1 MTISPQ
7 HRNQARATVWRP
19 DVGSIA
25 PAMTASFSNSIVTRF
40 PSIGDKY
47 RPQPPEADAE
57 QATEMTL
64 SEKPVAAPSPV
75 AAPFSGGERRSAPS
89 SPRRSLSRWAVPA
102 GQQTSAPARPPV
114 TEHHPTTLPQNARLF
129 SRVEEMPQVSK
140 QSEQRA
146 ELLPSTTEGPVQR
159 QGGEKAT
166 VQTAPSLVPEEPPH
180 TAVSAPPVEAP
191 LQRQDGEERAPIQT
205 VPASVLEKPL
215 LAVVSASPVEAPL
228 QRRAVERAPVQV
240 APPSAPE
247 EPPSAVVSAP
257 PVEAPLQRRAGERA
271 PIQAAPPPT
280 PEEPPHT
287 VVSAPPVETRV
298 QRHAG
303 QMRLRAA
310 PRRRLPLTQPSIA
323 VVQRVTAHLEARGY
337 RFKRKRQI
345 TPAPPSQVAR
355 AAAELERG
363 AGAGSALA
371 EKPRAVME
379 SALGQDFGAVR
390 VHTAQLA
397 PLGVQAASRGSD
409 VYVGPGQDRFDT
421 PDSLSLLGHEL
432 THVSQQSSGF
442 VSAKPAAQMTVL
454 PVTRSPVG
462 VARDEDEADSVEQ
475 SIKRLL
481 GSTALTPPD
490 SEELPSGESKMELW
504 ESGASEEEG
513 EKEEGSALEDA
524 ALSPDELAASPELF
538 LRQEVALLVAAQ
550 QMASGGEYPSDL
562 YQNLLELAPPDLDAA
577 AEEGVISIEDVEAIG
592 EMAALLAEIEAGQ
605 EKEEPEE
612 AELNLGRLAR
622 QVYPFVKQMLAVERE
637 RMAM

>member
-1 MTISPQ
+1 
-7 HRNQARATVWRP
+7 
-19 DVGSIA
+19 
-25 PAMTASFSNSIVTRF
+25 
-40 PSIGDKY
+40 
-47 RPQPPEADAE
+47 
-57 QATEMTL
+57 
-64 SEKPVAAPSPV
+64 
-75 AAPFSGGERRSAPS
+75 
-89 SPRRSLSRWAVPA
+89 
-102 GQQTSAPARPPV
+102 
-114 TEHHPTTLPQNARLF
+114 
-129 SRVEEMPQVSK
+129 
-140 QSEQRA
+140 
-146 ELLPSTTEGPVQR
+146 
-159 QGGEKAT
+159 
-166 VQTAPSLVPEEPPH
+166 
-180 TAVSAPPVEAP
+180 
-191 LQRQDGEERAPIQT
+191 
-205 VPASVLEKPL
+205 
-215 LAVVSASPVEAPL
+215 
-228 QRRAVERAPVQV
+228 
-240 APPSAPE
+240 
-247 EPPSAVVSAP
+247 
-257 PVEAPLQRRAGERA
+257 
-271 PIQAAPPPT
+271 
-280 PEEPPHT
+280 
-287 VVSAPPVETRV
+287 
-298 QRHAG
+298 
-303 QMRLRAA
+303 MRLRAA

-323 VVQRVTAHLEARGY
+323 IVRQTTARLEAQGY

-432 THVSQQSSGF
+432 THVSRRGGGL
-442 VSAKPAAQMTVL
+442 VSAMPAAQMTVL
-454 PVTRSPVG
+454 PVTQSPVG
-462 VARDEDEADSVEQ
+462 VAREEEEADSVEQ

-481 GSTALTPPD
+481 GSEALTPPTF
-490 SEELPSGESKMELW
+490 EELPPGEPGMELR
-504 ESGASEEEG
+504 ETGGSEEE
-513 EKEEGSALEDA
+513 EEGSALEDA

-550 QMASGGEYPSDL
+550 QMAGEGEYPLDL
-562 YQNLLELAPPDLDAA
+562 YQNLLDIAPPDLDAA